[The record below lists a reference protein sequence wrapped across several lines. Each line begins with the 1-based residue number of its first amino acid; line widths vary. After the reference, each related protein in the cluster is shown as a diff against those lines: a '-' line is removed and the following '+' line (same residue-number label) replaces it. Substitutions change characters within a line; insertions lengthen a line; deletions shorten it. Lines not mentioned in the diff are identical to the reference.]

1 MQCSPEGC
9 PAGLQPLRTDPSFR
23 SKLPARSGPRGA
35 MIMYRLVPIRRS
47 LYRVAVLVAAMS
59 FLLGVWRVFVE
70 HDRRPG
76 PFWQLLFPLLVMRL
90 ALTLYRRS
98 RSA

>member
-1 MQCSPEGC
+1 VIRLP
-9 PAGLQPLRTDPSFR
+9 R
-23 SKLPARSGPRGA
+23 SRGSRA
-35 MIMYRLVPIRRS
+35 
-47 LYRVAVLVAAMS
+47 LYRVAIMVAAGS

-76 PFWQLLFPLLVMRL
+76 PFWQLLFPLLVLRL

-98 RSA
+98 GDA